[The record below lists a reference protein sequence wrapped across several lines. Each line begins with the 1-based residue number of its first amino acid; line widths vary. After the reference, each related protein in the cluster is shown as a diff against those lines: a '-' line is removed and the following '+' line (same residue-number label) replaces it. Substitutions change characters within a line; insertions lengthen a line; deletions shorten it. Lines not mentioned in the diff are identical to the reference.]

1 MTSLD
6 DLSKKTFEGAKQLA
20 PWRSSLPWWVAF
32 LEGVV
37 IAIIGLLIILD
48 PNKANVRL
56 SLILSLALFI
66 SGFFQFLDLNRSRAP
81 ESVDGTMGARAGVG
95 MFAGLVALVLWY
107 LDQLT
112 VTGGLI
118 ILGLGSL
125 IYGILGFFLVFNSI
139 GAQRRVAIVES
150 LLYIAVG
157 ALAIYALFGG
167 ADEIASIVSILGWIA
182 LFAGGAI
189 AVFGFLRR
197 GHDDEIQEAMN
208 TVSETTANVT
218 DTLTGKRSQ
227 GAQAASQ
234 VQNGVDDNNGP
245 SGS

>member
-6 DLSKKTFEGAKQLA
+6 ELSKKTFEGAKQLA

-32 LEGVV
+32 LEGII

-56 SLILSLALFI
+56 SLILSLALFV

-81 ESVDGTMGARAGVG
+81 ENVDGTMGARAGVG

-112 VTGGLI
+112 VQGGLI

-125 IYGILGFFLVFNSI
+125 IYGVLGFFLVFNSV

-150 LLYIAVG
+150 LLYVAVG
-157 ALAIYALFGG
+157 ALALYALFGG
-167 ADEIASIVSILGWIA
+167 ADEIASVVSILGWIA
-182 LFAGGAI
+182 LIAGSAI

-197 GHDDEIQEAMN
+197 GHDDEIQDALD
-208 TVSETTANVT
+208 TVSETTASVT
-218 DTLTGKRSQ
+218 STLTGKRPDSTQ
-227 GAQAASQ
+227 PASQ
-234 VQNGVDDNNGP
+234 VQDAVDDLNRP
-245 SGS
+245 SDS